1 MPLFL
6 AAGGGLSAVAVRLLA
21 ARDVGLGLVHAR
33 PGPPGARRLGSG
45 VALAARLHRGRLV
58 SWTIGFAVFGAL
70 TGSLAATA
78 GNLLTDNARIEQ
90 LMQRIGGAGRP
101 ADELLAVLAAL
112 AGLLAAVY
120 AVAAALQVRSEE
132 TSGRAELG
140 LSTALSRVRLLA
152 AHLLFSAVGAATLL
166 VVAGLAAGL
175 VYGAQTGDLGA
186 GLRTGVSALA
196 VQIPAVLVIAGLTA
210 ALIGWLPRQAAG
222 AWLLLGLF
230 AVLGQLGRSW
240 AYRGRC
246 WTFPRSPTSRR
257 YRPGRLR
264 YCPPWGCSWSP
275 RSPLPSASPVFSGG
289 TLAELRLGGPPV
301 SRRPGQGC
309 SR

>member
-1 MPLFL
+1 M
-6 AAGGGLSAVAVRLLA
+6 
-21 ARDVGLGLVHAR
+21 
-33 PGPPGARRLGSG
+33 
-45 VALAARLHRGRLV
+45 
-58 SWTIGFAVFGAL
+58 
-70 TGSLAATA
+70 AATA

-210 ALIGWLPRQAAG
+210 ALIGWLPRRAAG

-230 AVLGQLGRSW
+230 AVLGQLGPVL
-240 AYRGRC
+240 GL
-246 WTFPRSPTSRR
+246 PRALLDLSPFTHV
-257 YRPGRLR
+257 
-264 YCPPWGCSWSP
+264 
-275 RSPLPSASPVFSGG
+275 SPLPTG
-289 TLAELRLGGPPV
+289 TFAVLPAVGLLLVAAVATTVGFAGFLRRDIG
-301 SRRPGQGC
+301 
-309 SR
+309 